1 MKQNFAQQWLEIL
14 CTIIPEAISAMFM
27 MLDSQEKQIR
37 PLAKWPTDLDHYADF
52 TPIVKFALKKQKQVC
67 IPNVHVSD
75 KRSFDFFAL
84 PIYIQSELL
93 GVIVIKVNHLP
104 TSRHQA
110 VFDTLKQGAQW
121 LQLAHSNQNKGDNND
136 FYSSIVGLLAA
147 CFEQTSY
154 REGLIRLVTE
164 LTRKFNCERVAFGE
178 FQHYHCRVVAL
189 SNSAG
194 FDARSNLMQK
204 IADAMDEAIEQ
215 DSAIIFP
222 DPKSILIQR
231 AHQELARKFGTG
243 SLCTI
248 PLIHEHQV
256 FGAITLLRSEEMP
269 FDQETLDLS
278 QQTLA
283 LMTPFSLIS

>member
-136 FYSSIVGLLAA
+136 FGR
-147 CFEQTSY
+147 SY
-154 REGLIRLVTE
+154 R
-164 LTRKFNCERVAFGE
+164 
-178 FQHYHCRVVAL
+178 
-189 SNSAG
+189 
-194 FDARSNLMQK
+194 
-204 IADAMDEAIEQ
+204 
-215 DSAIIFP
+215 
-222 DPKSILIQR
+222 
-231 AHQELARKFGTG
+231 TG
-243 SLCTI
+243 
-248 PLIHEHQV
+248 
-256 FGAITLLRSEEMP
+256 
-269 FDQETLDLS
+269 
-278 QQTLA
+278 
-283 LMTPFSLIS
+283 